1 MVVLMSDSQSFKSAK
16 ASDSDSFELE
26 LLKQEYF
33 FLQTTIED
41 YNKQI
46 WAIKALGI
54 TGTGAV
60 LVLAL
65 QQNKSILSLVGCAI
79 PIFFWVLESQWKH
92 FQRGFYPR
100 VGEIEAILLENCNL
114 RGPAIFSSWSHSFK
128 RSTAPKRKGYIWDGL
143 LNSSVFISYVLELIF
158 LLVAWK
164 TIPLI

>member
-1 MVVLMSDSQSFKSAK
+1 MSDSQPSTPIQVNTPNN
-16 ASDSDSFELE
+16 FELE
-26 LLKQEYF
+26 LLRQEYF

-65 QQNKSILSLVGCAI
+65 QQNKSILALVGCAI
-79 PIFFWVLESQWKH
+79 PVFFWVLESQWKH

-100 VGEIEAILLENCNL
+100 VGEIETILLENCNL
-114 RGPAIFSSWSHSFK
+114 RGPAIFSSWCYSFK
-128 RSTAPKRKGYIWDGL
+128 RVTVPKRKGYIWDGL
-143 LNSSVFISYVLELIF
+143 LNPTVFISYILEIVF
-158 LLVAWK
+158 LLIAWK
-164 TIPLI
+164 AIPLL